1 MRTRAT
7 ALTALLALSIAAFA
21 PVARAQDNPPAMN
34 GTATAT
40 LTEKVV
46 AIDYTTREIT
56 LQDKDGN
63 KDIYQASPAIKRF
76 NEIKVGDSI
85 TFSYQ
90 ESVALSLVKAD
101 GKMAGAAPSSSP
113 VVTELGGPKPAGQIS
128 QTMTTTVTIQ
138 AIDMTA
144 PSITVKAE
152 DGRVLSFAV
161 KNRDLLNGL
170 KVGDV
175 VRITYSQALM
185 MAVQ

>member
-7 ALTALLALSIAAFA
+7 ALTALLALSIATFA
-21 PVARAQDNPPAMN
+21 PIARAQDNPPVMN
-34 GTATAT
+34 GSATAT

-63 KDIYQASPAIKRF
+63 KDVFQASPAIKRF
-76 NEIKVGDSI
+76 NEIKVGDTI

-90 ESVALSLVKAD
+90 ESVALNLVKANSQIAV
-101 GKMAGAAPSSSP
+101 GAPSSSP

-128 QTMTTTVTIQ
+128 QTLTTTVTIQ
-138 AIDMTA
+138 AIDMAA
-144 PSITVKAE
+144 PSVTVKTE

-161 KNRDLLNGL
+161 KNKDLLNGF

-185 MAVQ
+185 MAVK